1 MLFQMQESK
10 YLTAAAAVFCS
21 TWLLLCCCKLAIS
34 QEQATPDCHKS
45 KLNVSLVEWDLNLI
59 TLLASLTVSNIVINF
74 LLTDKISNHQMAR
87 NFGIG
92 LSRAQLQ
99 IKCCGMPSNMARNL
113 INYRKPEERESKNH
127 MTKNHYRR
135 SNSRAKQWDHLN
147 NMTTAAL
154 VWSWVVVAKMLITRS
169 ASANN
174 YWCVIFFC
182 HYCD

>member
-59 TLLASLTVSNIVINF
+59 ALLASLTVSNIVINF

-99 IKCCGMPSNMARNL
+99 IKCCGMPSNVARNL
-113 INYRKPEERESKNH
+113 INYRKPEERE
-127 MTKNHYRR
+127 
-135 SNSRAKQWDHLN
+135 RAKITWQKTIIGEAIAKQSSEIIWIIWLLQLWYDHE
-147 NMTTAAL
+147 
-154 VWSWVVVAKMLITRS
+154 SS
-169 ASANN
+169 
-174 YWCVIFFC
+174 
-182 HYCD
+182 